1 MGPWINLK
9 CNDYAHTSGCML
21 LAINDIGETIIDPNV
36 PAPADRNNYPWRIVN
51 LDEIMRLLTSID
63 DGSIWNSQ

>member
-1 MGPWINLK
+1 
-9 CNDYAHTSGCML
+9 ML